1 MNPQPSDK
9 KFAKEQ
15 RNNRISIMLNDSEMR
30 ALNRFCERYTV
41 NNRSRLIREAS
52 VTDFGLFVQLENN
65 RCEGLIHINTLV
77 PGDYMLFDE
86 KNFRLIAERSG
97 RTFTLGDKLR
107 VKVVRADVDKH
118 QIDFVLA
125 EPAATSPK

>member
-41 NNRSRLIREAS
+41 NNRSRLIREALMRS
-52 VTDFGLFVQLENN
+52 ILHRLDKDSPT
-65 RCEGLIHINTLV
+65 
-77 PGDYMLFDE
+77 LFD
-86 KNFRLIAERSG
+86 
-97 RTFTLGDKLR
+97 
-107 VKVVRADVDKH
+107 
-118 QIDFVLA
+118 
-125 EPAATSPK
+125 